1 MEWNRLKSYT
11 IPILKSQSKVDY
23 LEVWE
28 GIFKNKGV
36 VRECTNMLHV
46 VEILLITPFANAKLE
61 RVFSQMN
68 QIKTDSRTCLGLER
82 LDTQMCIS
90 KEEASIVEFNPD
102 PFI

>member
-1 MEWNRLKSYT
+1 
-11 IPILKSQSKVDY
+11 
-23 LEVWE
+23 
-28 GIFKNKGV
+28 
-36 VRECTNMLHV
+36 MLHV
-46 VEILLITPFANAKLE
+46 VKILLITPFANAKLE

-102 PFI
+102 PFIQKWYEDKVCHINGTKPRKYPSKYQSVASSRVT